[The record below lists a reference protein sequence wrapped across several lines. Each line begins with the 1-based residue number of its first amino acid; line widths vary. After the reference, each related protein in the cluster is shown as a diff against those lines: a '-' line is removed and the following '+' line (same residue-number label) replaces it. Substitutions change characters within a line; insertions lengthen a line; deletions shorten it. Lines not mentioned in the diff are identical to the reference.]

1 MSSELSW
8 IVEGILTTTTPDG
21 SVHLAPMGPRVT
33 TQWDRILLRPFQS
46 STTFANLQRQGQ
58 AVFHVSDDVLL
69 LAQAAVGRVTPTPPV
84 VPTQRIRGWRLQD
97 CCRWYEVE
105 VEDIDSTAAR
115 ALITARVVAS
125 GRERDFLGLNRA
137 AFAVVELAIQ
147 ATRLHLLPRSEI
159 QADLERWQMLVAK
172 TGSPREQAALD
183 LLVTHIRQTWA
194 ERGL

>member
-1 MSSELSW
+1 MNTELSW
-8 IVEGILTTTTPDG
+8 IVEGLLTTTAPDG

-46 STTFANLQRQGQ
+46 SQTFANLQREGQ

-69 LAQAAVGRVTPTPPV
+69 LAQAAVGRVAPMPPV

-105 VEDIDSTAAR
+105 VVDLDTTAAR
-115 ALITARVVAS
+115 ASITARVVAS
-125 GRERDFLGLNRA
+125 GRERDYLGLNRA

-147 ATRLHLLPRSEI
+147 ATRVHLLPRSEI
-159 QADLERWQMLVAK
+159 QADLARWQTLVAK
-172 TGSPREQAALD
+172 TGSPREQAALE
-183 LLVTHIRQTWA
+183 LLIAYIRQAWG
-194 ERGL
+194 ESEL